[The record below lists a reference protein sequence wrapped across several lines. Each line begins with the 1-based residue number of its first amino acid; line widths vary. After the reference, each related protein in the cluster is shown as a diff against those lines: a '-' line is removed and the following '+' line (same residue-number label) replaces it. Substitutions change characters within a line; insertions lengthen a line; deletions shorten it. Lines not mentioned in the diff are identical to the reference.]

1 MNSTAVNVEAL
12 LEGIEALD
20 PHIDIDAVRA
30 YVEDVQGV
38 HYVSDVPETV
48 LAQFHEAFRGEQSIE
63 DYAYEYAYGCVG
75 LEGFALD
82 YFDAERFVR
91 DLRLSGEIIVAGPYL
106 FSGLA

>member
-12 LEGIEALD
+12 LEAIEELD
-20 PHIDIDAVRA
+20 STVDIDAVRA
-30 YVEDVQGV
+30 FIEDVQGV

-48 LAQFHEAFRGEQSIE
+48 LAQFHDAFRGAQSLE

-82 YFDAERFVR
+82 YFDAEKFGR

-106 FSGLA
+106 FDGLA

>member
-12 LEGIEALD
+12 LEAIEALE
-20 PHIDIDAVRA
+20 PYTDIDAVRA

-38 HYVSDVPETV
+38 HYVSGDAEDV
-48 LAQFHEAFRGEQSIE
+48 LAQFHDAFRGEQSLE

-82 YFDAERFVR
+82 YFDAEKFGR

-106 FSGLA
+106 FDGLA